1 MAIEVRVYDI
11 QLIELLPIVAE
22 LKAAGL
28 VINQDFD
35 FAYHPPKWDDFTYDE
50 THRRHVVFR
59 FYSER
64 HATFFALKYSN

>member
-1 MAIEVRVYDI
+1 MAIEVIVYD
-11 QLIELLPIVAE
+11 LKLSDLLPIVAE
-22 LKAAGL
+22 LKSAGL

-35 FAYHPPKWDDFTYDE
+35 FAYHPPSWDNFTYDE
-50 THRRHVVFR
+50 TQRRHVVFR